1 MVWVNRSNLYESAP
15 DGYLLALPVRQRSG
29 LVQVHRTRSCAH
41 SSMFFFFA
49 AFFSL
54 LLFFLFFFPREFVG
68 KIVMSDFQVLCTEYY
83 NVYLH
88 QALGPSTIVR
98 AALQPNLQRGSEYL
112 EIPR

>member
-1 MVWVNRSNLYESAP
+1 MDTYLRCQCVSVVGLFKYIVRAAAP
-15 DGYLLALPVRQRSG
+15 T
-29 LVQVHRTRSCAH
+29 VQC
-41 SSMFFFFA
+41 F
-49 AFFSL
+49 
-54 LLFFLFFFPREFVG
+54 FFLFFFPREFVG

-98 AALQPNLQRGSEYL
+98 AALQPNLRRGSEDL

>member
-1 MVWVNRSNLYESAP
+1 MDTYLRCQCVSVVGLFKYIVRAAAP
-15 DGYLLALPVRQRSG
+15 TAQ
-29 LVQVHRTRSCAH
+29 C
-41 SSMFFFFA
+41 
-49 AFFSL
+49 FFSL

-98 AALQPNLQRGSEYL
+98 AALQPNLRRGSEDL